1 MLGAPCLKYWR
12 CVLFLQVLKYICLQ
26 TKQHTDNLPIIK
38 MLIFLFVE
46 AREGPGEL
54 RGLYEREV
62 AMAVGK
68 LLEENSFEQ

>member
-1 MLGAPCLKYWR
+1 MFKILGMCPILTGLKIYMPTNKTTYR
-12 CVLFLQVLKYICLQ
+12 QPTNY
-26 TKQHTDNLPIIK
+26 K

-46 AREGPGEL
+46 AREGPREL

>member
-1 MLGAPCLKYWR
+1 
-12 CVLFLQVLKYICLQ
+12 
-26 TKQHTDNLPIIK
+26 

-46 AREGPGEL
+46 AREGPREL